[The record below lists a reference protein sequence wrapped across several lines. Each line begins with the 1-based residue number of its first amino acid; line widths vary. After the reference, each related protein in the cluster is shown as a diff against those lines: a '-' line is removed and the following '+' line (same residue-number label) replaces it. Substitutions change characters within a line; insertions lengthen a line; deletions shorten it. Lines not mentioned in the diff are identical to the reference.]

1 MAIFLITSFTLIA
14 FAANSILCRLALGGE
29 AIDPVSFATLRLIS
43 GAVILLPL
51 SRIVKEP
58 GAKGGMKL
66 HWRSGLALFVYAVAF
81 SLAYVTLNA
90 GIGALILFGA
100 VQATMIAA
108 GLKAG
113 ERLSWLQWIGFVT
126 AITGISYLV
135 SPGLAAPD
143 PLGAVLMLSAGIA
156 WGIYSIQG
164 RGTIIPVSLTA
175 ANFTIA
181 APAAIFLALFTYPY
195 MHLAPTGIILAVISG
210 SITSGLGYVLW
221 YRALPR
227 ISTTQAAIV
236 QLQVPVLAAFGGV
249 IFLSEMLTLRLVIA
263 SSLILGGVAT
273 AVLKGA
279 VGGKSHETEPV
290 INNRS

>member
-181 APAAIFLALFTYPY
+181 LFRFGP
-195 MHLAPTGIILAVISG
+195 HEGQ
-210 SITSGLGYVLW
+210 
-221 YRALPR
+221 LP
-227 ISTTQAAIV
+227 
-236 QLQVPVLAAFGGV
+236 
-249 IFLSEMLTLRLVIA
+249 
-263 SSLILGGVAT
+263 
-273 AVLKGA
+273 
-279 VGGKSHETEPV
+279 
-290 INNRS
+290 